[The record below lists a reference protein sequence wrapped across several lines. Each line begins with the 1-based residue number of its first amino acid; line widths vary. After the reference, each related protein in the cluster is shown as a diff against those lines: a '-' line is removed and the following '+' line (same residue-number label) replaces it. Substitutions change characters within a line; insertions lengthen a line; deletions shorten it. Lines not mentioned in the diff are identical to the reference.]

1 MCQIQS
7 CWRSTS
13 NQSIAI
19 LGMEIRDISS
29 SHTIQIM
36 PSYEMLEVI
45 VGSNLPL
52 DLKMF
57 CVSTHQSMFSFDA
70 KDLPLTSIVRPPKAR
85 NELLAE
91 HWIALLHWIRSSLGH
106 GVAISERVSPCSLLG
121 NGWCTHRTRPVEA
134 Q

>member
-1 MCQIQS
+1 
-7 CWRSTS
+7 
-13 NQSIAI
+13 
-19 LGMEIRDISS
+19 MEIRDISS

-106 GVAISERVSPCSLLG
+106 GVEDETSRSTVVFSDLSSVLNNQLNAALRQDLPVVLETPLL
-121 NGWCTHRTRPVEA
+121 A
-134 Q
+134 